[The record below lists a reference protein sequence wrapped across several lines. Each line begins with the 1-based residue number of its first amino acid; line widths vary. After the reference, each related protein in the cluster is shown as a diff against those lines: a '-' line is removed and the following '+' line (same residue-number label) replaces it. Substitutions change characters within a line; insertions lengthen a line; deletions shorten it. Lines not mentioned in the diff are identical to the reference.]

1 MATHLIDNMRTTA
14 HTVHNDLPDKVNKY
28 LQTKAQDPDQALNPL
43 LPVPEPTQSL
53 DTLLETLQKSVEA
66 AQKGDTTP

>member
-1 MATHLIDNMRTTA
+1 
-14 HTVHNDLPDKVNKY
+14 VHNDLPDKVNKY